1 MENSLHRHVQSFG
14 SKLSAMIMPN
24 IGAFIAWGLI
34 TAIFIPAGWLPNEEL
49 AKLVAPM
56 LRYLLPLLIAYTS
69 GSNVAGTR
77 GGIMGTVA
85 TIGVIEGS
93 DVPMFLGA
101 RVMGP
106 LAGLLIKWFDTFS
119 RDRVKPGFEMLVNN
133 FSIGILGMVCAIIG
147 FLIIGPIMLGLTSLL
162 NAGVA
167 FVLDKGVLPLVAIF
181 IEPAKVLFLNNAI
194 NHGILTPLGIE
205 QARELGS
212 SLLFLLEANP
222 GPGLGILLAYML
234 RGEAIARKTAPASAV
249 ILLFGGIHEI
259 YFPYVLMRP
268 ALIVAAIAGSAS
280 AMAYYQVT
288 GFGLVSAAS
297 PGSIVTIAA
306 MSPRGMTLQVLLG
319 IVIAAAVSFL
329 VAFFLVKGKGVQ
341 SLEKAQDEIK
351 KLKNQRTQQGSIQ
364 KIVFAC
370 QAGMGSSAMGATNFR
385 GRIKQKGI
393 TVINSSIE
401 NIPPDADIVVCQS
414 IFFDRVSRKNPK
426 AEIIIIKQFLDDP
439 ALDELERRLT
449 PPSKEILTPA
459 MILLGASAGT
469 REEAIGQAGKL
480 LVEGGYVEEVYV
492 EKMQEREKIISTY
505 IGLGIAVPHGT
516 SGSHEHIMH
525 SGISIIQYPGGVDF
539 DGEKAYLVI
548 GIAGTDGKHMDIL
561 TSLSTIL
568 SDEEI
573 LEEVKKTEDKMY
585 IYNLLS
591 KI

>member
-1 MENSLHRHVQSFG
+1 MKKILRIQVQKFG
-14 SKLSAMIMPN
+14 SILSAMIMPN

-56 LRYLLPLLIAYTS
+56 LRYLLPLLIAYAA
-69 GSNVAGTR
+69 GNNVAGAR
-77 GGIMGTVA
+77 GGIMGTIA

-101 RVMGP
+101 MVMGP
-106 LAGLLIKWFDTFS
+106 LSGLVIKKFDAFYGN
-119 RDRVKPGFEMLVNN
+119 RVKPGFEMLINN
-133 FSIGILGMVCAIIG
+133 FSVGILGMACAIIG
-147 FLIIGPIMLGLTSLL
+147 FLLVGPVMLGLTSLL
-162 NAGVA
+162 NSGVS

-205 QARELGS
+205 QAREFGNS
-212 SLLFLLEANP
+212 VLFLLESNP

-234 RGEAIARKTAPASAV
+234 RGDAISRKTAPASAV

-268 ALIVAAIAGSAS
+268 ALIVAAMAGSAS
-280 AMAYYQVT
+280 ALAYYQIV
-288 GFGLVSAAS
+288 GGGLVSAAS
-297 PGSIVTIAA
+297 PGSVISIAA

-319 IVIAAAVSFL
+319 IVIATVVSFL
-329 VAFFLVKGKGVQ
+329 VALFLVRSKSGK
-341 SLEKAQDEIK
+341 SLEDAQNETM
-351 KLKNQRTQQGSIQ
+351 KLKNQERNIK

-370 QAGMGSSAMGATNFR
+370 EAGMGSSAMGATNFR
-385 GRIKQKGI
+385 SRIRNKTI
-393 TVINSSIE
+393 TVMNSSID
-401 NIPPDADIVVCQS
+401 NIPSDADIVVCQS
-414 IFFDRVSRKNPK
+414 IFHDRVSRKSPGT
-426 AEIIIIKQFLDDP
+426 EIIVIKQFLNDP
-439 ALDELERRLT
+439 ALEDLARRVT
-449 PPSKEILTPA
+449 PAAKPILTPD
-459 MILLGASAGT
+459 MIVLGAKATAS
-469 REEAIGQAGKL
+469 EEAIKQAGEL
-480 LVEGGYVEEVYV
+480 LVKGGYVEEVYV
-492 EKMQEREKIISTY
+492 EKMLERERIISTY
-505 IGLGIAVPHGT
+505 IGMGIAVPHGN

-525 SGISIIQYPGGVDF
+525 SGISITQYPGGVDF

-548 GIAGTDGKHMDIL
+548 GIAGTDDKHMDIL

-573 LEEVKKTEDKMY
+573 LEQVKNTNDKMY

>member
-1 MENSLHRHVQSFG
+1 MKKILRIQVQKFG
-14 SKLSAMIMPN
+14 SILSAMIMPN

-56 LRYLLPLLIAYTS
+56 LRYLLPLLIAYAA
-69 GSNVAGTR
+69 GNNVAGAR
-77 GGIMGTVA
+77 GGIMGTIA

-101 RVMGP
+101 MVMGP
-106 LAGLLIKWFDTFS
+106 LAGLVIKKFDAFYGN
-119 RDRVKPGFEMLVNN
+119 RVKPGFEMLINN
-133 FSIGILGMVCAIIG
+133 FSLGILGMACAIIG
-147 FLIIGPIMLGLTSLL
+147 FLLVGPVMLGLTSLL
-162 NAGVA
+162 NSGVS

-205 QARELGS
+205 QAREFGNS
-212 SLLFLLEANP
+212 VLFLLESNP

-234 RGEAIARKTAPASAV
+234 RGDAISRKTAPASAV

-268 ALIVAAIAGSAS
+268 ALIVAAMAGSAS
-280 AMAYYQVT
+280 ALAYYQIV
-288 GFGLVSAAS
+288 GGGLVSAAS
-297 PGSIVTIAA
+297 PGSVISIAA

-319 IVIAAAVSFL
+319 IVIATVVSFL
-329 VAFFLVKGKGVQ
+329 VALFLVRSKSGK
-341 SLEKAQDEIK
+341 SLEDAQNETK
-351 KLKNQRTQQGSIQ
+351 KLKNQERNIK

-370 QAGMGSSAMGATNFR
+370 EAGMGSSAMGATNFR
-385 GRIKQKGI
+385 GRIRNKTI
-393 TVINSSIE
+393 TVMNSSID
-401 NIPPDADIVVCQS
+401 NIPSDADIVVCQS
-414 IFFDRVSRKNPK
+414 IFHDRVSRKSPGT
-426 AEIIIIKQFLDDP
+426 EIIVIKQFLNDP
-439 ALDELERRLT
+439 ALEDLARRVT
-449 PPSKEILTPA
+449 PAAKPILTPD
-459 MILLGASAGT
+459 MIVLGAKATAS
-469 REEAIGQAGKL
+469 EEAIKQAGEL
-480 LVEGGYVEEVYV
+480 LVKGGYVEEVYV
-492 EKMQEREKIISTY
+492 EKMLERERIISTY
-505 IGLGIAVPHGT
+505 IGMGIAVPHGN

-525 SGISIIQYPGGVDF
+525 SGISITQYPGGVDF

-548 GIAGTDGKHMDIL
+548 GIAGTDDKHMDIL

-573 LEEVKKTEDKMY
+573 LEQVKNTNDKMY

>member
-1 MENSLHRHVQSFG
+1 MKKILRIQVQKFG
-14 SKLSAMIMPN
+14 SILSAMIMPN

-56 LRYLLPLLIAYTS
+56 LRYLLPLLIAYAA
-69 GSNVAGTR
+69 GNNVAGAR
-77 GGIMGTVA
+77 GGIMGTIA

-101 RVMGP
+101 MVMGP
-106 LAGLLIKWFDTFS
+106 LAGLVIKKFDAFYGN
-119 RDRVKPGFEMLVNN
+119 RVKPGFEMLINN
-133 FSIGILGMVCAIIG
+133 FSVGILGMACAIIG
-147 FLIIGPIMLGLTSLL
+147 FLLVGPVMLGLTSLL
-162 NAGVA
+162 NSGVS

-205 QARELGS
+205 QAREFGNS
-212 SLLFLLEANP
+212 VLFLLESNP

-234 RGEAIARKTAPASAV
+234 RGDAISRKTAPASAV

-268 ALIVAAIAGSAS
+268 ALIVAAMAGSAS
-280 AMAYYQVT
+280 ALAYYQIV
-288 GFGLVSAAS
+288 GGGLVSAAS
-297 PGSIVTIAA
+297 PGSVISIAA

-319 IVIAAAVSFL
+319 IVIATVVSFL
-329 VAFFLVKGKGVQ
+329 VALFLVRSKSGK
-341 SLEKAQDEIK
+341 SLEDAQNETK
-351 KLKNQRTQQGSIQ
+351 KLKNQERNIK

-370 QAGMGSSAMGATNFR
+370 EAGMGSSAMGATNFR
-385 GRIKQKGI
+385 SRIRNKTI
-393 TVINSSIE
+393 TVMNSSID
-401 NIPPDADIVVCQS
+401 NIPSDADIVVCQS
-414 IFFDRVSRKNPK
+414 IFHDRVSRKSPGT
-426 AEIIIIKQFLDDP
+426 EIIVIKQFLNDP
-439 ALDELERRLT
+439 ALEDLARRVT
-449 PPSKEILTPA
+449 PAAKPILTPD
-459 MILLGASAGT
+459 MIVLGAKATAS
-469 REEAIGQAGKL
+469 EEAIKQAGEL
-480 LVEGGYVEEVYV
+480 LVKGGYVEEVYV
-492 EKMQEREKIISTY
+492 EKMLERERIISTY
-505 IGLGIAVPHGT
+505 IGMGIAVPHGN

-525 SGISIIQYPGGVDF
+525 SGISITQYPAGVDF

-548 GIAGTDGKHMDIL
+548 GIAGTDDKHMDIL

-573 LEEVKKTEDKMY
+573 LEQVKNTNDKMY

>member
-1 MENSLHRHVQSFG
+1 MKKTLRIQVQKFG
-14 SKLSAMIMPN
+14 SILSAMIMPN

-56 LRYLLPLLIAYTS
+56 LRYLLPLLIAYAA
-69 GSNVAGTR
+69 GNNVAGAR
-77 GGIMGTVA
+77 GGIMGTIS
-85 TIGVIEGS
+85 TSGVIEGS

-101 RVMGP
+101 MVMGP
-106 LAGLLIKWFDTFS
+106 LAGLVIKKFDAFYGN
-119 RDRVKPGFEMLVNN
+119 RVKPGFEMLINN
-133 FSIGILGMVCAIIG
+133 FSVGILGMACAIIG
-147 FLIIGPIMLGLTSLL
+147 FLLVGPVMLGLTSLL
-162 NAGVA
+162 NSGVS

-205 QARELGS
+205 QAREFGNS
-212 SLLFLLEANP
+212 VLFLLESNP

-234 RGEAIARKTAPASAV
+234 RGDAISRKTAPASAV

-268 ALIVAAIAGSAS
+268 ALIVAAMAGSAS
-280 AMAYYQVT
+280 ALAYYQIV
-288 GFGLVSAAS
+288 GGGLVSAAS
-297 PGSIVTIAA
+297 PGSVISIAA

-319 IVIAAAVSFL
+319 IVIATVVSFL
-329 VAFFLVKGKGVQ
+329 VAFFLVRSKSGK
-341 SLEKAQDEIK
+341 SLEDAQNETK
-351 KLKNQRTQQGSIQ
+351 KLKNQERNIK

-370 QAGMGSSAMGATNFR
+370 EAGMGSSAMGATNFR
-385 GRIKQKGI
+385 GRIRNKTI
-393 TVINSSIE
+393 TVMNSSID
-401 NIPPDADIVVCQS
+401 NIPSDADIVVCQS
-414 IFFDRVSRKNPK
+414 IFHDRVSRKSPGT
-426 AEIIIIKQFLDDP
+426 EIIVIKQFLNDP
-439 ALDELERRLT
+439 ALEDLVRRVT
-449 PPSKEILTPA
+449 PAAKPILTPD
-459 MILLGASAGT
+459 MIVLGAKATAS
-469 REEAIGQAGKL
+469 EEAIKQAGEL
-480 LVEGGYVEEVYV
+480 LVKGGYVEEVYV
-492 EKMQEREKIISTY
+492 EKMLERERIISTY
-505 IGLGIAVPHGT
+505 IGMGIAVPHGN

-525 SGISIIQYPGGVDF
+525 SGISITQYPGGVDF

-548 GIAGTDGKHMDIL
+548 GIAGTDDKHMDIL

-573 LEEVKKTEDKMY
+573 LEQVKNTNDKMY